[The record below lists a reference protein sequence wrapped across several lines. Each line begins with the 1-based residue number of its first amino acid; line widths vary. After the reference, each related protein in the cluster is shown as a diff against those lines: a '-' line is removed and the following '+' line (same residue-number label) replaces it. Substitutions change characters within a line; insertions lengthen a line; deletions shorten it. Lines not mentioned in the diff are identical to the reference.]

1 MAKFG
6 SFALRLVLILAVA
19 RLGAQTKADDFQAVQ
34 ALTRSSNKDVSIE
47 VKPTERKVGETD
59 VGVILSVDTYPPG
72 STVYLNGFHAGV
84 TPLTL
89 RNYSPGGYRVL
100 VKKERYKPL
109 SFFLDL
115 DPGTTVKVKATLKEI
130 TGTLKVVS
138 DPEDAEVQA
147 DLFRLDGKEAELPVG
162 SYEIRVRKFGWDTFS
177 ARVDILEDKVTTVN
191 ARLLPADFRIEDL
204 SISRPVFNPENPG
217 LLGIT
222 DFRFQVTA
230 PGNGVL
236 RLYDSS
242 GNEVYTSTFP
252 PFSTWNQS
260 KEWNG
265 RGNKFVLL
273 PDGTYRVVVEA
284 VSSRGKS
291 LNLEGSVTI
300 DRSLRISYRNFYSGQ
315 AGLLFAPA
323 VSGLPRGSYQVGTNL
338 LALSST
344 PGDDTF
350 ENLNFFEAGASIGVL
365 SSLEL
370 TPVVGLRIAN
380 QAEPP
385 DVVASIGLKYL
396 VHRGSGFT
404 RLSFAATAKGIL
416 ASDPSYAGFSQF
428 PGIGFGGIAQLDIG
442 LVSFVA
448 APELQFSPYPIGNAI
463 ESWSEKDFH
472 AWGIG
477 RFAVFF
483 DSGHLITGFS
493 TAVASRSFRRKEGIL
508 YPIHTGFEV
517 HWLMPNTLLYL
528 SGFATWEY
536 YPRDPDRIFLG
547 GGVGIIY

>member
-1 MAKFG
+1 MVKLGRSAFPL
-6 SFALRLVLILAVA
+6 ALVA
-19 RLGAQTKADDFQAVQ
+19 IAAGLYAQTKAEDFQAIQ
-34 ALTRSSNKDVSIE
+34 ALTRNTSKDVSIE
-47 VKPTERKVGETD
+47 VKPTEKKTVETE
-59 VGVILSVDTYPPG
+59 VGVVLYMDSYPPG

-89 RNYSPGGYRVL
+89 RNQSPGGYRVS

-109 SFFLDL
+109 SFYLDL
-115 DPGTTVKVKATLKEI
+115 DPGTTVRVKANLKEI
-130 TGTLKVVS
+130 TGTLKLIS
-138 DPEDAEVQA
+138 DPEDTEAQA

-162 SYEIRVRKFGWDTFS
+162 SYELKVRKFGWETYS
-177 ARVDILEDKVTTVN
+177 TRVDILEDKITTVN
-191 ARLLPADFRIEDL
+191 AKLLPAEFRIEDF
-204 SISRPVFNPENPG
+204 SISRSVFNPENPG

-222 DFRFQVTA
+222 DFRFLVTA

-236 RLYDSS
+236 RIYDLL
-242 GNEVYTSTFP
+242 GNEVYTTSFP

-260 KEWNG
+260 KDWNG
-265 RGNKFVLL
+265 RGNKFAFL

-284 VSSRGKS
+284 VSSQGKRAS
-291 LNLEGSVTI
+291 LEGGVSI
-300 DRSLRISYRNFYSGQ
+300 DRKLRISYRNFYSGQ
-315 AGLLFAPA
+315 AGLLFAPT
-323 VSGLPRGSYQVGTNL
+323 VSGLPQGSYQVGTNL

-344 PGDDTF
+344 PGGDSF
-350 ENLNFFEAGASIGVL
+350 ENLDFFEAGASIGIL

-370 TPVVGLRIAN
+370 TPVVGLRIMN

-385 DVVASIGLKYL
+385 DVVASVGLKYL
-396 VHRGSGFT
+396 VHRGSGLA
-404 RLSFAATAKGIL
+404 RLSFAATTKGTL

-428 PGIGFGGIAQLDIG
+428 PGLGFGGIAQLDVG
-442 LVSFVA
+442 PLSFVA
-448 APELQFSPYPIGNAI
+448 APEIQFSPYPIGDSI
-463 ESWSEKDFH
+463 DSWKDRDFH

-477 RFAVFF
+477 RFAIFF

-508 YPIHTGFEV
+508 YPIHTGFEA

-536 YPRDPDRIFLG
+536 YPNDPDRIFLG